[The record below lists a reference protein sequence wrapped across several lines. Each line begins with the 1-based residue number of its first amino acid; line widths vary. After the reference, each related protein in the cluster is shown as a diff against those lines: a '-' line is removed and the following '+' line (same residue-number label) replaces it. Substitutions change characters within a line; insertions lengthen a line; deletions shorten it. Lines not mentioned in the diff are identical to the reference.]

1 MQAKVALVFVFN
13 HRYDRNI
20 ALLEEIY
27 KRRFSNI
34 FYLVP
39 FYDGDKANVIPVYES
54 SFYFHGYMAQGL
66 KHYFSEEF
74 EHYLF
79 VADDLVLNP
88 AINENN
94 YKQFFNL
101 SSETSFIPEIFELHK
116 LSNNNT
122 LHFEN
127 FKASPG
133 NPNKFYWWRIKD
145 VVKYR
150 HEKEGTEIKNE
161 MPPFSEAKAA
171 LQKHGFSITP
181 LSYQDVWGG
190 IFPFSIRS
198 HQQRRHLAKYLLH
211 MRSLRKQFHLSY
223 PLVGS
228 YSDLVIVAGASIKK
242 FCKYCGAFAANEL
255 FVEFA
260 VPTALLLASENVI
273 TELQLD
279 KRGDIYW
286 TYTSESSAH
295 YEGQMQQYHYNLQ
308 ELLSNFPAD
317 KLYIHPIKL
326 SKWKM

>member
-1 MQAKVALVFVFN
+1 MQTKVALVFVFN

-27 KRRFSNI
+27 KTRFSNI

-54 SFYFHGYMAQGL
+54 SFYFQGYMAQGL
-66 KHYFSEEF
+66 KHYFSEQF

-79 VADDLVLNP
+79 VADDLMLNP

-101 SSETSFIPEIFELHK
+101 SSETSFIPEIFELHN
-116 LSNNNT
+116 LTNNNT
-122 LHFEN
+122 LHFEH

-133 NPNKFYWWRIKD
+133 KPSRFYWWRIKD
-145 VVKYR
+145 VVRYQ
-150 HEKEGTEIKNE
+150 HEKEGTELKKE
-161 MPPFSEAKAA
+161 MPSFSEAKAI
-171 LQKHGFSITP
+171 LKQHGYSLKA
-181 LSYQDVWGG
+181 LSYQDVRGG
-190 IFPFSIRS
+190 LFPFSLGS

-211 MRSLRKQFHLSY
+211 VRSLKKQFHLSY

-242 FCKYCGAFAANEL
+242 FCQYCGAFAANEL

-260 VPTALLLASENVI
+260 LPTALLLASENVI
-273 TELQLD
+273 TEPQLNQQ
-279 KRGDIYW
+279 GDIYW
-286 TYTSESSAH
+286 TYTKESSGY
-295 YEGQMQQYHYNLQ
+295 YEEQMQRYHYNLQ
-308 ELLSNFPAD
+308 ELLSNFPED
-317 KLYIHPIKL
+317 ILYIHPIKL